1 MGNVYALTN
10 EAMPGLV
17 KIGKTDKRVEDRMK
31 ELFKTGVPIGFE
43 CLKAISCK
51 DYERVEK
58 QLHAVFADRR
68 VSDRREFFRIGAA
81 QVLAA
86 MGLIT
91 GKDVT
96 PRTELTDEEGRQIPT
111 MTSQSNRHFSFNS
124 AHVPMGSILTF
135 LKNEEIT
142 AIVVDDN
149 HIDFR
154 GETMSLSRAGLIAV
168 HECDYTWTKIA
179 GPNFWVYEGET
190 VKDRQERLLEESAD

>member
-1 MGNVYALTN
+1 MGDYAIFSIKLRNRLSEITPRRMGMGNVYALTN

-81 QVLAA
+81 QVL
-86 MGLIT
+86 
-91 GKDVT
+91 
-96 PRTELTDEEGRQIPT
+96 
-111 MTSQSNRHFSFNS
+111 
-124 AHVPMGSILTF
+124 
-135 LKNEEIT
+135 
-142 AIVVDDN
+142 
-149 HIDFR
+149 
-154 GETMSLSRAGLIAV
+154 
-168 HECDYTWTKIA
+168 
-179 GPNFWVYEGET
+179 
-190 VKDRQERLLEESAD
+190 